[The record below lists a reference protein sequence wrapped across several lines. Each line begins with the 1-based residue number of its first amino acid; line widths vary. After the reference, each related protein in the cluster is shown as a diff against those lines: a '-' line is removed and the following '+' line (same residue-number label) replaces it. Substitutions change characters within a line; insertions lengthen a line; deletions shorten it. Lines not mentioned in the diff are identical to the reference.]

1 MFDVMTMLSDT
12 ALTEQLLSCQESK
25 IEFIIQQVICC
36 FTVVRSLLFLTGEW
50 IGLLRPRLD
59 LEKARPWPWGCLA
72 LASNWSGLG
81 LEHSVLESIPA
92 TTWCQR
98 HSSHT
103 VKATALRRLWRRST
117 MTCCLLQTLAN
128 WPNWSNCQIDLIS
141 QTLSTMT
148 YYSFD
153 WNGNSVS
160 EESRSTGFS
169 PTSAPR
175 HFGTKL

>member
-128 WPNWSNCQIDLIS
+128 WPNWSNWSDLTDTVDHDLL
-141 QTLSTMT
+141 QLWLEWQFGLRGVTLHWFLS
-148 YYSFD
+148 Y
-153 WNGNSVS
+153 
-160 EESRSTGFS
+160 
-169 PTSAPR
+169 
-175 HFGTKL
+175 FGTKTFRH